1 MINQSIKSRIFY
13 NLQKTKTLTN
23 SQTKIQEIWLQSFKI
38 IALYQNEKQIAIIN
52 ATIVTNKNSLG
63 GIVPYPINIS
73 ISQFNNRK
81 MATEAVE
88 EGNKENIMKISFVQ
102 N

>member
-23 SQTKIQEIWLQSFKI
+23 SQTKIQEIWLQSSKI
-38 IALYQNEKQIAIIN
+38 IALYQNEKQITIIN
-52 ATIVTNKNSLG
+52 ATIVINKNSLG
-63 GIVPYPINIS
+63 GIVLYPKNIL

-81 MATEAVE
+81 TATEAVE
-88 EGNKENIMKISFVQ
+88 EGNKENIMNISFVQ

>member
-1 MINQSIKSRIFY
+1 MINQPIKSRIFY
-13 NLQKTKTLTN
+13 NLQNTKILTN
-23 SQTKIQEIWLQSFKI
+23 SQTKIQEIWLQSSKI

-52 ATIVTNKNSLG
+52 ATIVTNENSLG
-63 GIVPYPINIS
+63 GIVLYPINIS

-81 MATEAVE
+81 TATEVVE